1 VPADDLTDPAVVC
14 IFSHLDSIFVL
25 SRARVQKGLYP
36 AIDPLMSS
44 SAYLNPRIVGKRHFD
59 IAQDAIRLFQKYE
72 ELQRMV
78 AIIGVEELSKN
89 DRTIFH
95 RAHKLDNFLT
105 QPFFTAEVYTNRKGQ
120 YVMLEET
127 LSGCERIISGRMDS
141 VPDEDLYMKGAL
153 AAL

>member
-1 VPADDLTDPAVVC
+1 
-14 IFSHLDSIFVL
+14 
-25 SRARVQKGLYP
+25 
-36 AIDPLMSS
+36 M
-44 SAYLNPRIVGKRHFD
+44 
-59 IAQDAIRLFQKYE
+59 FQKYE

-95 RAHKLDNFLT
+95 RARKLDNFLT

-120 YVMLEET
+120 YVTLEET
-127 LSGCERIISGRMDS
+127 LSACERIISGRMDS